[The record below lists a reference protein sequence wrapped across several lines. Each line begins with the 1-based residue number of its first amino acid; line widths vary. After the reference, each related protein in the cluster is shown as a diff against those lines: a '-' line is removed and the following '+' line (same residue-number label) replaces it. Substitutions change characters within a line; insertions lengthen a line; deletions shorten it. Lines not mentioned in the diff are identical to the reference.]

1 MKSRKTISVF
11 QYSPD
16 LRDGNGGRV
25 GGQNTILV
33 VELFDLAEDLLF
45 YLDIFDH
52 RFDDK
57 INLELTEVA
66 HGSDAVQR
74 GSCILLRDL
83 FFHDQCV
90 EVFPESCNSV
100 PQERGLN
107 IIQ

>member
-1 MKSRKTISVF
+1 MKSGKTISVF

-66 HGSDAVQR
+66 HWSDEVQCACC
-74 GSCILLRDL
+74 SLLRYL
-83 FFHDQCV
+83 FFHIKCV
-90 EVFPESCNSV
+90 EVFPESCNSF
-100 PQERGLN
+100 PQERCLN